1 MRKFHSIALVVSLG
15 LSLAVAPSVQAKAK
29 PKAFNGKTCTIVG
42 TSKSEKLNGT
52 SKADV
57 ICGLGGNDTI
67 NGLSGTDTIDG
78 GTGNDILSGG
88 ENNDAIDGGT
98 GNDTINGGNGNDSLT
113 GDSGNDSL
121 LGGAGNDALQ
131 GETGADVFSGGTGTD
146 TAKYS
151 EKTTGLTID
160 IDSNADDG
168 ATGEKDNIKTD
179 VENITGG
186 SGNDAI
192 TGSSAANT
200 ITGGSGNDTV
210 SGGTG
215 GDTLNGGGGSDSLTG
230 DSGNDTIN
238 GGASDDTLSGG
249 LDDDSL
255 NGDQGADDLNGGPG
269 INPCFTD
276 LEDTPDVATC
286 GDVTA
291 PRVTSFSFT
300 PTSINTASASAV
312 VTVNIGVRDDLSGI
326 STTTN
331 GINVGFKSPYGVFQ
345 SSSHCDSFR
354 SSYSGSTYNCILEIT
369 IPRYSHVGTWEVC
382 QLMFIDQV
390 SNQRSGGCGYAVS
403 AAEMLPANTNLYF
416 RNGPS

>member
-52 SKADV
+52 SKDDV

-67 NGLSGTDTIDG
+67 NGLSGNDTIDG

-186 SGNDAI
+186 SGNDTI
-192 TGSSAANT
+192 TGSSVANT
-200 ITGGSGNDTV
+200 ITGGSGNDTIN
-210 SGGTG
+210 G
-215 GDTLNGGGGSDSLTG
+215 GDGNDKLSGDSGSDSLTG
-230 DSGNDTIN
+230 EAGNDALD
-238 GGASDDTLSGG
+238 GGKNT
-249 LDDDSL
+249 
-255 NGDQGADDLNGGPG
+255 DDLEGGPG
-269 INPCFTD
+269 NNTCTGGAAWW
-276 LEDTPDVATC
+276 LEADSLDPDSC
-286 GDVTA
+286 GDVNH
-291 PRVTSFSFT
+291 PHLISFT
-300 PTSINTASASAV
+300 PVASTSVTGINAAASSL
-312 VTVNIGVRDDLSGI
+312 TFRIEIQDDLSGLYGESEGSWYNGFVVFNPSGNEDTDI
-326 STTTN
+326 SASCNRATIEVVTETSD
-331 GINVGFKSPYGVFQ
+331 GRILRLK
-345 SSSHCDSFR
+345 CDLVV
-354 SSYSGSTYNCILEIT
+354 TW
-369 IPRYSHVGTWEVC
+369 PRFSRHGQWEVK
-382 QLMFIDQV
+382 QFNAQDLAQNEMFHSRSNSLALLDAMPKVNV
-390 SNQRSGGCGYAVS
+390 S
-403 AAEMLPANTNLYF
+403 
-416 RNGPS
+416 

>member
-29 PKAFNGKTCTIVG
+29 PKAFNAKTCTIVG

-179 VENITGG
+179 VEDITGG
-186 SGNDAI
+186 SGNDTI
-192 TGSSAANT
+192 TGSSVANT
-200 ITGGSGNDTV
+200 ITGGSG
-210 SGGTG
+210 S
-215 GDTLNGGGGSDSLTG
+215 
-230 DSGNDTIN
+230 DTIN
-238 GGASDDTLSGG
+238 GASGNDA
-249 LDDDSL
+249 L
-255 NGDQGADDLNGGPG
+255 NGGNGTDSLNGGPG
-269 INPCFTD
+269 SNTCSGGGTWWLDND
-276 LEDTPDVATC
+276 LLDVDSC
-286 GDVTA
+286 GDVNQ
-291 PRVTSFSFT
+291 PHFVSMT
-300 PTSINTASASAV
+300 PLDGLVISEINTNPSSLRFRM
-312 VTVNIGVRDDLSGI
+312 IFQDDLSGFPTDK
-326 STTTN
+326 SVDAVLKFHAKGYEFPEVAQWCEDETFVPLVTTEDGRILKFQCDFTITWPRFSRH
-331 GINVGFKSPYGVFQ
+331 GKWEVSEFGVTDLTGSQ
-345 SSSHCDSFR
+345 LWR
-354 SSYSGSTYNCILEIT
+354 NYQGSTVWPYPVVT
-369 IPRYSHVGTWEVC
+369 
-382 QLMFIDQV
+382 V
-390 SNQRSGGCGYAVS
+390 S
-403 AAEMLPANTNLYF
+403 
-416 RNGPS
+416 

>member
-15 LSLAVAPSVQAKAK
+15 FSLAVAPSVQAKAK

-151 EKTTGLTID
+151 EKTTALTID

-168 ATGEKDNIKTD
+168 ASGEKDNIKTD
-179 VENITGG
+179 VENIAGG
-186 SGNDAI
+186 SGNDTI
-192 TGSSAANT
+192 TGSPAANA
-200 ITGGSGNDTV
+200 ITGGSGNDTLY
-210 SGGTG
+210 GGAGNDSLDG
-215 GDTLNGGGGSDSLTG
+215 GKNTDTLNGDSGVNTCSGGSTWWLDNDLIDIDS
-230 DSGNDTIN
+230 
-238 GGASDDTLSGG
+238 
-249 LDDDSL
+249 
-255 NGDQGADDLNGGPG
+255 
-269 INPCFTD
+269 
-276 LEDTPDVATC
+276 C
-286 GDVTA
+286 GDVNQ
-291 PRVTSFSFT
+291 PHFVSMT
-300 PTSINTASASAV
+300 PLDGLVITGINTSSSSLRFRM
-312 VTVNIGVRDDLSGI
+312 IFQDDLSGFPNGTAPDAQLKFHAKGYEFPEVD
-326 STTTN
+326 SQCQEANFTALVTTDD
-331 GINVGFKSPYGVFQ
+331 GRILKFQ
-345 SSSHCDSFR
+345 CDF
-354 SSYSGSTYNCILEIT
+354 TLT
-369 IPRYSHVGTWEVC
+369 WPRFSRHGTWEVSEFGATDLTGS
-382 QLMFIDQV
+382 QLWRNYQSFSVWPYPVVTV
-390 SNQRSGGCGYAVS
+390 S
-403 AAEMLPANTNLYF
+403 
-416 RNGPS
+416 